1 MKAKFSSNY
10 KKSDNNGGYRNV
22 FVYTVNGS
30 QQEIAE
36 YQETQGVN
44 YREND
49 NGQPLFFSNTFAGT
63 GVNLI
68 KTQSGRYTVDTSA
81 FAQAEGMLSNFAN
94 AEMRSAMAGIL
105 AKQFLGVKDAEV
117 TAE

>member
-63 GVNLI
+63 GINLI
-68 KTQSGRYTVDTSA
+68 KTQSGRFTVDTSA
-81 FAQAEGMLSNFAN
+81 FAQAEGMLSNFTN
-94 AEMRSAMAGIL
+94 PAMIAAMSNII
-105 AKQFLGVKDAEV
+105 AKQLLGVKETEA

>member
-10 KKSDNNGGYRNV
+10 KKADNNGGYRNV

-49 NGQPLFFSNTFAGT
+49 NGQPLFFSNTFAGN
-63 GVNLI
+63 GINLI
-68 KTQSGRYTVDTSA
+68 KTQSGRFTVDTSA

-105 AKQFLGVKDAEV
+105 AKQFLNVKDAEA

>member
-10 KKSDNNGGYRNV
+10 KKADNNGGYRNV

-30 QQEIAE
+30 QDEITR
-36 YQETQGVN
+36 YQEAQGVN
-44 YREND
+44 YRETES
-49 NGQPLFFSNTFAGT
+49 GQPLFFSNTFAGNT
-63 GVNLI
+63 VNLI
-68 KTQSGRYTVDTSA
+68 QTQSGRFTVDTSA

-94 AEMRSAMAGIL
+94 AEMRSAMASIL
-105 AKQFLGVKDAEV
+105 AKQFLGVKETEA

>member
-1 MKAKFSSNY
+1 MKAKFLNSY
-10 KKSDNNGGYRNV
+10 RKSDNNGGYRNI
-22 FVYTVNGS
+22 FRYTVSGS

-36 YQETQGVN
+36 YQEAQGVY
-44 YREND
+44 YREHD

-63 GVNLI
+63 TVNLV
-68 KTQSGRYTVDTSA
+68 KTSENRYIVDTSA

-94 AEMRSAMAGIL
+94 AEMRAAMASVL
-105 AKQFLGVKDAEV
+105 AKQFLGVKDTEE